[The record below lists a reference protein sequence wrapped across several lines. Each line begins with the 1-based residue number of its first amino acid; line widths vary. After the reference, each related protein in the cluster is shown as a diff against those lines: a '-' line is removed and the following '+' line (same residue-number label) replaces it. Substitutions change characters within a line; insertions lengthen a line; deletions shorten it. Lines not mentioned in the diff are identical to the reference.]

1 MFRNW
6 TDPLATRVS
15 RLRTFFLLYVSEGIP
30 LGFTAGVIAVHM
42 RRHGVDPAAIGAYVG
57 SLYLPWAF
65 KWAVGPIVDT
75 VTSTRFGRR
84 RTWIVGAQIGM
95 MLFLL
100 AALPID
106 FETSI
111 ALFTAV
117 IALHNICAA
126 TQDVAIDA
134 LAVQA
139 LLPEERGTANG
150 FMFAGQS
157 IGQALGGS
165 GVLLVASAMPFGATF
180 LLVVAA
186 LGVILVAVSWQ
197 IREVPFERRVLG
209 SAIAPAK
216 RIGAEIAAFVKE
228 AWRAFTGSRAA
239 LIGVGFAA
247 LPLGTYALA
256 LALRSNLAVEL
267 GLTDAEIGTLGLWS
281 SLLTAF
287 GCVIGGWLSD
297 RYGRR
302 RCIAV
307 FIALTAVPTVWLAV
321 HMQSAGYVMP
331 IDPSTR
337 GASASGLV
345 SIFWNACLVYGFLQG
360 LTYGSTIAL
369 FMDITTPAVAA
380 TQFTAYMALAN
391 LATTYEST
399 WQGLTITHWG
409 YPVTL
414 GLDALT
420 GVVAIALLPWLGRR
434 DRTSGTVQSGA
445 VGNSAV

>member
-30 LGFTAGVIAVHM
+30 LGFTATVIAVHM
-42 RRHGVDPAAIGAYVG
+42 RRHGVDPAVIGAYVG

-75 VTSTRFGRR
+75 VTSSRFGRR
-84 RTWIVGAQIGM
+84 RTWIVGAQLGM

-106 FETSI
+106 FATSI
-111 ALFTAV
+111 GLFTAV
-117 IALHNICAA
+117 IAIHNVCAA

-139 LLPEERGTANG
+139 LAPDERGTANG
-150 FMFAGQS
+150 FMFAGQA

-165 GVLLVASAMPFGATF
+165 GVLLVTFAMPFDATF
-180 LLVVAA
+180 LLVVAG

-197 IREVPFERRVLG
+197 IRETPFEPRLLEAG
-209 SAIAPAK
+209 TAPAR
-216 RIGAEIAAFVKE
+216 RIGREIAAFVTE

-239 LIGVGFAA
+239 LVGVGFAA
-247 LPLGTYALA
+247 LPLGGYALV
-256 LALRSNLAVEL
+256 LALQSNLAVEL
-267 GLTDAEIGTLGLWS
+267 GLSDREVGTLGFWS
-281 SLLTAF
+281 SLLSAL
-287 GCVIGGWLSD
+287 GCVVGGWLSD

-302 RCIAV
+302 RSIAI

-321 HMQSAGYVMP
+321 SMQGAGYVMP
-331 IDPSTR
+331 IDPSHPTAEPAR
-337 GASASGLV
+337 LV
-345 SIFWNACLVYGFLQG
+345 PIFWTACLAFNFVQG
-360 LTYGSTIAL
+360 LTYGSTTAL

-391 LATTYEST
+391 LVTTYEST
-399 WQGLTITHWG
+399 WQGLSITHWG
-409 YPVTL
+409 YPITL

-420 GVVAIALLPWLGRR
+420 GMFAIGLLPWLGPRGR
-434 DRTSGTVQSGA
+434 AA
-445 VGNSAV
+445 VAVPTEAIGNTAA